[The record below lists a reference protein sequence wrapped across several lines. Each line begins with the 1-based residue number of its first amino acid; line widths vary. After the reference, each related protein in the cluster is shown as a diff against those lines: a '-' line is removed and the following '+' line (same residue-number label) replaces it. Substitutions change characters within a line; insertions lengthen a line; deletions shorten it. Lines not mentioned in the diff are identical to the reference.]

1 MAAQIVVRKGE
12 VAPTVPAEADR
23 RDSLGHW
30 LEAYFRFE
38 AATADSSRRVQR
50 RDLEAFLR
58 FVQREEGSDQR
69 PLWTPRLS
77 RAFVEALRTEFT
89 QAGARRYADRTVNRM
104 LAHLKTFAGW
114 IHQHRP
120 FPLGHPTDRLPA
132 LPTTTLMIDERA
144 LTPQERRRLLDA
156 ADLLPVMGGRSRD
169 RHRHRDAAARP
180 VRKSYRPWRNRAL
193 VYLLTETGMRR
204 AGAVNADLAG
214 LDVRSATIT
223 TREKGGGSHAY
234 KISREGLAALVDYLE
249 KERAGDDTSS
259 LSPALFLPAADN
271 ARSGTRLAPHAVN
284 RIWDAVAALAGVAE
298 RTPHSA
304 RHAMGRHIV
313 QKTGNLAAVQRQLGH
328 KRLDYSA
335 QYARISAAELQG
347 VLDER

>member
-1 MAAQIVVRKGE
+1 MARQIVVRKGE
-12 VAPTVPAEADR
+12 GAVSTPAEADR
-23 RDSLGHW
+23 HDSLCHW
-30 LEAYFRFE
+30 LEAYFHVE

-50 RDLEAFLR
+50 RDLETFLR
-58 FVQREEGSDQR
+58 FFVREEGSDQR
-69 PLWTPRLS
+69 PRWTPRLS

-89 QAGARRYADRTVNRM
+89 AAGARRYADRSLNRM
-104 LAHLKTFAGW
+104 LAHLKTFASW

-120 FPLGHPTDRLPA
+120 FPLGHPTARLPA
-132 LPTTTLMIDERA
+132 LPTTTLLIDERA

-156 ADLLPVMGGRSRD
+156 ADLLPLVGGRSKD
-169 RHRHRDAAARP
+169 RHRHPDAAARP
-180 VRKSYRPWRNRAL
+180 VRQGYRPWRNRAL

-214 LDVRSATIT
+214 LDRKAATIT
-223 TREKGGGSHAY
+223 TREKGGGRHTY
-234 KISREGLAALVDYLE
+234 KISREGLAALIAYLE
-249 KERAGDDTSS
+249 QERAGDEAH
-259 LSPALFLPAADN
+259 LPSPALFLPAAGN
-271 ARSGTRLAPHAVN
+271 ARSGGRLAPHTVN
-284 RIWDAVAALAGVAE
+284 RIWNEVASLAGIAG

-335 QYARISAAELQG
+335 QYARISAAELQD
-347 VLDER
+347 VLDQR